1 MITSHDMTPPP
12 PPGTCAVGRLFLP
25 AAADDEADAD
35 ADDDDADAEDARSF
49 HASRSC
55 RQRADVC
62 VAWQCSIHFGQV
74 GAGWSQTK
82 Q

>member
-1 MITSHDMTPPP
+1 MPATMVLGDSDDEDVVMP
-12 PPGTCAVGRLFLP
+12 LP
-25 AAADDEADAD
+25 AKRVRDYQSELLDD